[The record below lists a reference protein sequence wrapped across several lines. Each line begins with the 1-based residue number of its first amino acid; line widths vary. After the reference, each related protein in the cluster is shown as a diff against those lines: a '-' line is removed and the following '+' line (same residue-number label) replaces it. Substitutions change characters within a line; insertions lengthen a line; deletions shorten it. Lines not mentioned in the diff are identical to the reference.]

1 MKAILIP
8 LILLAC
14 ISTTHSQDWSQLP
27 ELPVWY
33 ELENTSFG
41 KNMYYFPNFDTARGG
56 LSALIPYFTLNTPTI
71 YNRFKGDTENMF
83 NWGFRA
89 AHATG
94 DFNGDSIPDYYF
106 HSRVAFYPGKQYG
119 VPPDT
124 PYVKNY
130 DEEIRGDNKKYFI
143 LDIDNDG
150 KQDVIVGHQYE
161 PSPQIPAQFLSSIIF
176 GNTDLTK
183 MQVVGMPHTPDIN
196 ALQECLVDVYMNN
209 GQPRM
214 ITMTW
219 NSERKNGT
227 LHLWSI
233 SLVTSGSNISIK
245 YKKLASLVILPDE
258 NGTGEIQSVLLF
270 HSTSTNHTLK
280 FHYSTYSLSND
291 KFQLLFMSPNL
302 YAAQIISRSIGKT
315 NSIGWISNWADSSKH
330 YWLLFNEGS
339 PQVNSYPVARTKF
352 VNYNNDGSMSSFV
365 SNIISIGDVNNDG
378 LGDFA
383 LRFELTS
390 TPGNDVER
398 FAIVLGVK
406 GTVDVNEQPRNTST
420 KHISISVRNP
430 IVYKSSPLNIHTTVE
445 QSGNYSI
452 DIYSMDGKK
461 ITTLWSGELPNGESE
476 LTIQPSLQTL
486 ATGRYNLMIDNGT
499 QFNVCGI
506 LIQ

>member
-219 NSERKNGT
+219 DKNRKNST
-227 LHLWSI
+227 LHIWGITLITAGTQMKVEYKKMSSI
-233 SLVTSGSNISIK
+233 LLDKDTDGQYLPNPLIIHEGVLSHTLKYNNSTYSIDNNKFTLLYTNIGLVATINRINSIK
-245 YKKLASLVILPDE
+245 NPKQQGWINRWQDE
-258 NGTGEIQSVLLF
+258 NGV
-270 HSTSTNHTLK
+270 
-280 FHYSTYSLSND
+280 
-291 KFQLLFMSPNL
+291 
-302 YAAQIISRSIGKT
+302 
-315 NSIGWISNWADSSKH
+315 
-330 YWLLFNEGS
+330 YWGMFYNGS
-339 PQVNSYPVARTKF
+339 PQNNSLPVAKVKLTF
-352 VNYNNDGSMSSFV
+352 VDTNK
-365 SNIISIGDVNNDG
+365 NITNFLENLISIGDINNDG

-383 LRFELTS
+383 VKY
-390 TPGNDVER
+390 TPTGIGTHK
-398 FAIVLGVK
+398 FAILLGTV
-406 GTVDVNEQPRNTST
+406 GTVDVDDASSTKTTNPLISIKARNTILS
-420 KHISISVRNP
+420 KHDN
-430 IVYKSSPLNIHTTVE
+430 LNVNVVVE
-445 QSGNYSI
+445 YQGTYSI

-461 ITTLWSGELPNGESE
+461 VTTLWSGELQKGETDIT
-476 LTIQPSLQTL
+476 LQPSLQPL

-499 QFNVCGI
+499 QFHVCAI